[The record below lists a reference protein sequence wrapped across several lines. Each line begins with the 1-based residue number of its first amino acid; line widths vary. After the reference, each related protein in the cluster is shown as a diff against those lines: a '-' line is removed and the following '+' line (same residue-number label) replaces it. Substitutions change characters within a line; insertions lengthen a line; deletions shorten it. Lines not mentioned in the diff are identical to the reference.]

1 MVELSLLNVADAALR
16 QVQTARSP
24 MSRGADSCLT
34 NLKGNTVLHEC
45 IDRGSMNM
53 RDTSNERSRPTIAD
67 SIIAFDE
74 SIAFF
79 LVAARGDSLID
90 QHNAVDK
97 TA

>member
-1 MVELSLLNVADAALR
+1 
-16 QVQTARSP
+16 
-24 MSRGADSCLT
+24 
-34 NLKGNTVLHEC
+34 
-45 IDRGSMNM
+45 M

-74 SIAFF
+74 SIAFL